1 MICGVALFQ
10 MKWISAMTSNRS
22 IFFSLKINLKQS
34 IMKFVLQWTVTGS
47 GLPDRKW
54 SDMISIVD
62 FTILWMIQWA
72 WFELNYKELN
82 ERIPAAKVNLVN
94 PKIDFFLCFN
104 AKNLEVS
111 RLIAQSSLS
120 NKKIRTKAESQMLTT
135 FDIRWMFFFGVS
147 STDTDC
153 YLNVLPVENNPYRA
167 GTVERINPFV
177 DERVVQH
184 WKFSQ
189 FSALESHYQQQEQ
202 WLYVFY
208 LHKIWFL
215 FR

>member
-1 MICGVALFQ
+1 MSNIR
-10 MKWISAMTSNRS
+10 MKYKYDLWRRIVSNEMDFGDDFKS
-22 IFFSLKINLKQS
+22 IDFFSLKINLKQS

-72 WFELNYKELN
+72 WLIELNYKELN
-82 ERIPAAKVNLVN
+82 ERMPAAKVNLVN

-120 NKKIRTKAESQMLTT
+120 NKKNQNQSWIANVNHFWHS
-135 FDIRWMFFFGVS
+135 
-147 STDTDC
+147 
-153 YLNVLPVENNPYRA
+153 LNVFLVSVA
-167 GTVERINPFV
+167 QAQTVT
-177 DERVVQH
+177 
-184 WKFSQ
+184 
-189 FSALESHYQQQEQ
+189 
-202 WLYVFY
+202 
-208 LHKIWFL
+208 
-215 FR
+215 